1 MSLPADTGSGSSP
14 ARLVCLSH
22 VFTDGMPAFP
32 GDPSPQLTPLAT
44 VEREG
49 YTAYR
54 MHSGL
59 HVGTH
64 VDAPIHMVPGGK
76 YIDDFPPEAFTGPGR
91 LLDVRGRSV
100 IDEDTLA
107 GAVLEP
113 GDILLLLTGHSRLFG
128 GEAYYRDHPLVT
140 ERFARALSDRRIKA
154 LGMDLPSPD
163 RYPFEVHHLLLGR
176 DILLFENLTNLEA
189 LLPVSAFRVHAFPP
203 RLHAEAAPVN
213 VVAAIG

>member
-1 MSLPADTGSGSSP
+1 
-14 ARLVCLSH
+14 
-22 VFTDGMPAFP
+22 MPTYP

-44 VEREG
+44 VERDG

-54 MHSGL
+54 LHSGL
-59 HVGTH
+59 HAGTH
-64 VDAPIHMVPGGK
+64 VDAPVHMVPGGK
-76 YIDDFPPEAFTGPGR
+76 YIDDFPPDAFSGAGR

-107 GAVLEP
+107 KTVLEP
-113 GDILLLLTGHSRLFG
+113 GDILLLLTGHARLFG
-128 GEAYYRDHPLVT
+128 SEAYYRDHPLVT
-140 ERFARALSDRRIKA
+140 EGFARALVERRVKA

-163 RYPFEVHHLLLGR
+163 SYPFEVHRILLGR

-189 LLPVSAFRVHAFPP
+189 LLPVSSFFVHAFPP

-213 VVAAIG
+213 VIAAVG